1 MTLSTGLPS
10 CLRLLVFLAALAAMP
25 GAAAQQASFV
35 DTFDTFDS
43 SRWYV
48 SDGWANG
55 AHQNC
60 LWSNHEVEASNGRLL
75 VGFAPVPAG
84 DRQYRCGEVQTRTA
98 FGFGTFEARF
108 KVPSGSGLNA
118 AFFTYIGPA
127 QNAQHDEIDFEILL
141 RNTDTVHTTTFV
153 NGVSGDGTI
162 GAGQYLDLPYP
173 ADSDFIDYAVVWT
186 PEQMDFYLNGVL
198 ERTITDPVQIPVTP
212 QRIFFSFWG
221 SDTLS
226 DWMGP
231 FVPPEERLVMEVDW
245 VAYTAPGEACLFPE
259 SVVCAIAP

>member
-1 MTLSTGLPS
+1 MTPMTGSFATLCAS
-10 CLRLLVFLAALAAMP
+10 LLLAATMP
-25 GAAAQQASFV
+25 AAAQDYSFH
-35 DTFDTFDS
+35 DDFDQLDL

-55 AHQNC
+55 SHQNC
-60 LWSNHEVEASNGRLL
+60 QWSEREVEAANGLLL

-84 DRQYRCGEVQTRTA
+84 DRAYRCGEVQTRTA
-98 FGFGTFEARF
+98 FGPGVFEARL

-127 QNAQHDEIDFEILL
+127 QGQQHDEIDFEILL
-141 RNTDTVHTTTFV
+141 KDTDQVHTTTFV

-162 GAGQYLDLPYP
+162 GSGEYLPLPYS
-173 ADSDFIDYAVVWT
+173 AHSEFIDYAVIWT
-186 PEQMDFYLNGVL
+186 ADRMDFYLNGEL
-198 ERTITDPVQIPVTP
+198 SRTITDPAVIPVTP

-231 FVPPEERLVMEVDW
+231 FSAPSERLTMEVDW
-245 VAYTAPGEACLFPE
+245 VAYTAPGDDCRFPD
-259 SVVCAIAP
+259 SVLCSIEE